1 MIQLMIDENEP
12 MGQFILAKARE
23 SGKSPN
29 EIAKETTQE
38 AFEASVRLLHAQFM
52 QGEFSQGAMAD
63 QLGISR
69 LDLIHL
75 LDSMDLQATNV

>member
-1 MIQLMIDENEP
+1 MIQITIDENEP
-12 MGQFILAKARE
+12 IGQYILAKARE

-29 EIAKETTQE
+29 EIAKEATQE
-38 AFEASVRLLHAQFM
+38 AFDTTVRLLHAQFM
-52 QGEFSQGAMAD
+52 LGEFSQGAMAD